1 MMSQPMNFTERGPMP
16 WRNGFIKLGQGL
28 LRLWRWFNRS
38 FGGLLIGVIILL
50 VFTLVVL
57 QIPAVKQA
65 AVMRLVNQSVEQTQI
80 DLSIGEVEGFF
91 PIQIQLLDLEARIES
106 AAEVSLSQL
115 DIQVQPFPLL
125 FGRTSIS
132 SLRLDTLRANISTQE
147 LQAWLESNPPSNPLE
162 GSLSIPNVELVDGA
176 FEVTNTTFLSTSIP
190 RTDSASTTNAIRIQ
204 DVSLQGRIESDP
216 SLQIVSIESLQFLL
230 PQHSESPFI
239 VTGEW
244 YRDEQRTELNQF
256 DVQHPLLQFSGEVA
270 MDASRNTP
278 LNTVFQQFLYGDMQ
292 GSMRWRPS
300 IVDFALFPTLQTP
313 WVQVFSPLTT
323 QGEWIKNGD
332 QWIIEEF
339 ELYTQESSVSLSG
352 QFPSFWV
359 ESPPLT
365 SPVSLT
371 SSPWAFVLESA
382 RLSTPELESHAEL
395 SSLAPFLGDVAISS
409 EFTQSQA
416 GAFEWSVD
424 LNEPNGSTRM
434 VSSGQINADESSLTL
449 QSLFAEL
456 TFDGFTRE
464 LSSLFE
470 KLPTIPG
477 FIRENDTQ
485 FGLNLIGQ
493 GTFEIDS
500 TILWTLSEPTDA
512 EGHNT
517 GNSLGFTSPSTEQT
531 TSLSQ
536 PSSKSSQK
544 DSNLVT
550 WLPNPPKI
558 EATYQATDG
567 RIGRFQPDEVELFT
581 SWKPDSLSGHQI
593 TYQVELQGIG
603 LNARSD
609 GFVSFP
615 DWSIAPSASAKQV
628 YTWDQET
635 NVSQW
640 TGSVLDPSM
649 FGTSTD
655 LSFRLSSTI
664 ASDWR
669 QQGLAEVALT
679 MREGVFLGSSILPF
693 GASLSKS
700 SRAIVFSSDAFEA
713 AILGEIQGESFLD
726 FTRLVGSSIRDQ
738 FAHTYQFEPF
748 LPQRR
753 ETQSEGSLESRRYTF
768 EFAMNNGSILAPWV
782 GLERL
787 ESQAFFSGSIEN
799 RGTTLSLEATAEDS
813 RFVLQNILVTGLEGD
828 IAAQWQ
834 LDEPWTSSGLFDWQ
848 AQANSIQSRFGSL
861 SNPRWVATLEGQTT
875 TLSLRSEPTNDGLR
889 ATLLLSAL
897 RNPSTLDIR
906 LDAVDI
912 GRSSYQWS
920 LNEPSRWVY
929 SDVGA
934 WQFEPTTFVSD
945 AQQVQLGGTYS
956 SVAEDAFTLSFQ
968 NTDLGDALQFLD
980 SRLEWDATLN
990 GSITTRQLGSTPFL
1004 QGELTGLN
1012 ATLNGRSVGNLRLE
1026 SRLDS
1031 ATNRFLVDGALVD
1044 TLKESFDIQ
1053 LQGSLANPLNPV
1065 PDPIQLDL
1073 TADIQRLDMW
1083 LLEELIPTI
1092 ITQSSGQARGT
1103 ARYQQIQGQ
1112 TEFTGALEL
1121 DSTQLVPTF
1130 LNTRLQANG
1139 TIQYDLL
1146 NGFTLDSIQIADTRG
1161 GTGILDGSV
1170 GVTSLNPEAT
1180 IPFDVGLQV
1189 ESLHLLNNPFD
1200 PDIPF
1205 FSSITG
1211 TGRIELSGTQ
1221 NGPIIS
1227 TPQPIDLAQNSAI
1240 SIPILDVTN
1249 IDNNTR
1255 FIRFVDKLPSPDE
1268 DLTGTPAP
1276 SMTTGALI
1284 PIQGDSLILSE
1295 LSRLSTSSATFQDL
1309 FTLDLEFRAS
1319 NPVQAELIFDQVTND
1334 QIRAQGTGDLRLS
1347 LLDGDLSVFG
1357 SMNITSGDYNF
1368 VSGDVLSRQFQ
1379 LQEGGSISWDGDPY
1393 DAELQVSAIY
1403 RARPSLASL
1412 GSPAGSASESSLGQR
1427 VPIELVLDIFGP
1439 LTEVQNEFFFQL
1451 PSELG
1456 GFSDPTLSTR
1466 IQSLN
1471 QNDEQKLVQAFSLLL
1486 TGNFIASGQTTFEDA
1501 SAFQGVTGSAVLI
1514 NPFVSQQLISP
1525 LLSNQINALFSE
1537 NITFDVDVN
1546 IDAYNEVELGVALRL
1561 YNDRLVLRREGQI
1574 TGNQSSIGDLGA
1586 EYRINQL
1593 LSLSAFHRQDP
1604 TFVQATGSQGSGS
1617 SAGETQVM
1625 NGVGVQARTEFH
1637 TWREL
1642 FARLSRGF
1650 STLKWWD

>member
-38 FGGLLIGVIILL
+38 FGGLLIAAIVLL
-50 VFTLVVL
+50 ALILVVL
-57 QIPAVKQA
+57 QIPVVKQA
-65 AVMRLVNQSVEQTQI
+65 AVMRLINQSVEKTHI
-80 DLSIGEVEGFF
+80 ELSIGKVEGIF
-91 PIQIQLLDLEARIES
+91 PIQISLLDLDVQIDS
-106 AAEVSLSQL
+106 AAELSLSQL

-132 SLRLDTLRANISTQE
+132 SLRLDTLHANISTQN
-147 LQAWLESNPPSNPLE
+147 LQAWLESNPPSNSNE
-162 GSLSIPNVELVDGA
+162 GSLSIPNVELVDGTFIVA
-176 FEVTNTTFLSTSIP
+176 AMTTLSNNSPRPKTNFI
-190 RTDSASTTNAIRIQ
+190 TDAILIE
-204 DVSLQGRIESDP
+204 DVSLQGRIESEP
-216 SLQIVSIESLQFLL
+216 SIQIVSIELLQFLV
-230 PQHSESPFI
+230 PQYSKSPFN
-239 VTGEW
+239 VKGEW

-256 DVQHPLLQFSGEVA
+256 EVEHPQLQFLGEVA

-278 LNTVFQQFLYGDMQ
+278 LNTVVEQFLYGDMQ

-300 IVDFALFPTLQTP
+300 IVDFELFPSLQTP
-313 WVQVFSPLTT
+313 WTQVFSPLTT
-323 QGEWIKNGD
+323 NGEWTKDGD
-332 QWIIEEF
+332 QWVIEEL
-339 ELYTQESSVSLSG
+339 ELYTQESSISLSG
-352 QFPSFWV
+352 QFPSFWM
-359 ESPPLT
+359 ESFPLK
-365 SPVSLT
+365 SPESLT
-371 SSPWAFVLESA
+371 TSTWEFDLESA
-382 RLSTPELESHAEL
+382 RLSTIELESHTDL
-395 SSLAPFLGDVAISS
+395 SSLAPLVGDVAISS
-409 EFTQSQA
+409 EFTQAQS
-416 GAFEWSVD
+416 GAFDWSVE
-424 LNEPNGSTRM
+424 LNEPNGSASIE
-434 VSSGQINADESSLTL
+434 SSGQIKANESNLTL
-449 QSLFAEL
+449 QSLIAEIS
-456 TFDGFTRE
+456 FDGFTRDIA
-464 LSSLFE
+464 SLFE
-470 KLPTIPG
+470 KTPTIPG

-485 FGLNLIGQ
+485 FVVDFTGQ

-500 TILWTLSEPTDA
+500 TILWTLYGPA
-512 EGHNT
+512 EGDKSGIT
-517 GNSLGFTSPSTEQT
+517 PQSVSPLGKE
-531 TSLSQ
+531 
-536 PSSKSSQK
+536 
-544 DSNLVT
+544 SNLVS
-550 WLPNPPKI
+550 WLPHPPTI

-567 RIGRFQPDEVELFT
+567 KIGRFQPDEIELIT

-593 TYQVELQGIG
+593 TYQVGLQGIG
-603 LNARSD
+603 LNARSE
-609 GFVSFP
+609 GVLSFP
-615 DWSIAPSASAKQV
+615 NWSILSSTTTQQTH
-628 YTWDQET
+628 TWEQKTDIT
-635 NVSQW
+635 QW
-640 TGSVLDPSM
+640 TGSVLDPRNFS
-649 FGTSTD
+649 TSTD
-655 LSFRLSSTI
+655 LSFTLSSTI
-664 ASDWR
+664 SSDWR
-669 QQGLAEVALT
+669 QYGLAEVELE

-693 GASLSKS
+693 EASLSKS
-700 SRAIVFSSDAFEA
+700 TRAIVFSSDAFEA
-713 AILGEIQGESFLD
+713 AILGDIQGDSFLE
-726 FTRLVGSSIRDQ
+726 FTRLVGSSLRDQ

-748 LPQRR
+748 LPQLVGN
-753 ETQSEGSLESRRYTF
+753 QFDGSLESHRYRF

-787 ESQAFFSGSIEN
+787 ESQASLSGSIEN
-799 RGTTLSLEATAEDS
+799 RGPNLSLQATAEDN
-813 RFVLQNILVTGLEGD
+813 RFVLQNILITGLEGE
-828 IAAQWQ
+828 IAAQWH
-834 LDEPWTSSGLFDWQ
+834 LDEPWTTLGLIDWQ

-861 SNPRWVATLEGQTT
+861 SNPRWVATLEGPKT
-875 TLSLRSEPTNDGLR
+875 TLSLRSEPTNEGLR

-920 LNEPSRWVY
+920 LNNPSRWVY
-929 SDVGA
+929 SNNGV

-945 AQQVQLGGTYS
+945 AQQFQLGGSYS
-956 SVAEDAFTLSFQ
+956 SEAEDAFTLSFQ

-1004 QGELTGLN
+1004 QGDLTGSN
-1012 ATLNGRSVGNLRLE
+1012 ATINGRSIGNLRLE

-1031 ATNRFLVDGALVD
+1031 STNRFLVVGSLED

-1053 LQGSLANPLNPV
+1053 LQGSLANPLNPIA
-1065 PDPIQLDL
+1065 DPNQLDL
-1073 TADIQRLDMW
+1073 MADIQSVDMW
-1083 LLEELIPTI
+1083 LLEELIPNI
-1092 ITQSSGQARGT
+1092 ITQSSGQASGT

-1121 DSTQLVPTF
+1121 DSTQLIPTF

-1139 TIQYDLL
+1139 TLQYDLL
-1146 NGFTLDSIQIADTRG
+1146 NGFTLDSIRIADTRG
-1161 GTGILDGSV
+1161 GIGILDGTI

-1180 IPFDVGLQV
+1180 IPFDVDLQV

-1211 TGRIELSGTQ
+1211 TGQIELTGTQ
-1221 NGPIIS
+1221 NGPVIS
-1227 TPQPIDLAQNSAI
+1227 TSQPIELSQNSTI

-1255 FIRFVDKLPSPDE
+1255 FIRYVDKLPSPNE
-1268 DLTGTPAP
+1268 DITQTPAL
-1276 SMTTGALI
+1276 STTTGALI

-1357 SMNITSGDYNF
+1357 SMDISSGEYNF

-1412 GSPAGSASESSLGQR
+1412 GSPVGSASESSLGQR

-1486 TGNFIASGQTTFEDA
+1486 TGNFISSGQTTFEDA
-1501 SAFQGVTGSAVLI
+1501 SAFQGITGSAVLI

>member
-1 MMSQPMNFTERGPMP
+1 M
-16 WRNGFIKLGQGL
+16 
-28 LRLWRWFNRS
+28 
-38 FGGLLIGVIILL
+38 
-50 VFTLVVL
+50 
-57 QIPAVKQA
+57 
-65 AVMRLVNQSVEQTQI
+65 
-80 DLSIGEVEGFF
+80 
-91 PIQIQLLDLEARIES
+91 
-106 AAEVSLSQL
+106 
-115 DIQVQPFPLL
+115 
-125 FGRTSIS
+125 
-132 SLRLDTLRANISTQE
+132 
-147 LQAWLESNPPSNPLE
+147 
-162 GSLSIPNVELVDGA
+162 
-176 FEVTNTTFLSTSIP
+176 
-190 RTDSASTTNAIRIQ
+190 
-204 DVSLQGRIESDP
+204 
-216 SLQIVSIESLQFLL
+216 
-230 PQHSESPFI
+230 
-239 VTGEW
+239 
-244 YRDEQRTELNQF
+244 
-256 DVQHPLLQFSGEVA
+256 
-270 MDASRNTP
+270 
-278 LNTVFQQFLYGDMQ
+278 
-292 GSMRWRPS
+292 
-300 IVDFALFPTLQTP
+300 
-313 WVQVFSPLTT
+313 
-323 QGEWIKNGD
+323 
-332 QWIIEEF
+332 
-339 ELYTQESSVSLSG
+339 
-352 QFPSFWV
+352 
-359 ESPPLT
+359 
-365 SPVSLT
+365 
-371 SSPWAFVLESA
+371 
-382 RLSTPELESHAEL
+382 
-395 SSLAPFLGDVAISS
+395 
-409 EFTQSQA
+409 
-416 GAFEWSVD
+416 
-424 LNEPNGSTRM
+424 
-434 VSSGQINADESSLTL
+434 
-449 QSLFAEL
+449 
-456 TFDGFTRE
+456 
-464 LSSLFE
+464 
-470 KLPTIPG
+470 
-477 FIRENDTQ
+477 
-485 FGLNLIGQ
+485 
-493 GTFEIDS
+493 
-500 TILWTLSEPTDA
+500 
-512 EGHNT
+512 
-517 GNSLGFTSPSTEQT
+517 
-531 TSLSQ
+531 
-536 PSSKSSQK
+536 
-544 DSNLVT
+544 
-550 WLPNPPKI
+550 
-558 EATYQATDG
+558 
-567 RIGRFQPDEVELFT
+567 
-581 SWKPDSLSGHQI
+581 
-593 TYQVELQGIG
+593 
-603 LNARSD
+603 
-609 GFVSFP
+609 
-615 DWSIAPSASAKQV
+615 
-628 YTWDQET
+628 
-635 NVSQW
+635 
-640 TGSVLDPSM
+640 
-649 FGTSTD
+649 
-655 LSFRLSSTI
+655 SSTI

-669 QQGLAEVALT
+669 QQGQVEVALKL
-679 MREGVFLGSSILPF
+679 REGVFLGSSILPF
-693 GASLSKS
+693 EASLSKS

-713 AILGEIQGESFLD
+713 AILGDIQGESFLE
-726 FTRLVGSSIRDQ
+726 FTRLVGTSIRDQ
-738 FAHTYQFEPF
+738 FAHTYQFEPY
-748 LPQRR
+748 LPQLRGTR
-753 ETQSEGSLESRRYTF
+753 SEDPLESQRYTF
-768 EFAMNNGSILAPWV
+768 EFAMNNGAILAPWV

-799 RGTTLSLEATAEDS
+799 LGPTLSIQAKAEDG
-813 RFVLQNILVTGLEGD
+813 RFVLQNILITGLEGE
-828 IAAQWQ
+828 IAAQWH
-834 LDEPWTSSGLFDWQ
+834 LNEPWTTSGLFDWQ

-929 SDVGA
+929 SDDGA

-1004 QGELTGLN
+1004 QGELTGSN
-1012 ATLNGRSVGNLRLE
+1012 ATLNGRSLGNLRLE

-1031 ATNRFLVDGALVD
+1031 ATNRFLVLGALED
-1044 TLKESFDIQ
+1044 TLEEGFDIQ
-1053 LQGSLANPLNPV
+1053 LQGSLANPLNPI
-1065 PDPIQLDL
+1065 PDPNQLDL
-1073 TADIQRLDMW
+1073 VADIQSLDMW

-1092 ITQSSGQARGT
+1092 ITQSSGQASGT

-1121 DSTQLVPTF
+1121 NNTQLVPTF

-1139 TIQYDLL
+1139 MLQYDLL

-1161 GTGILDGSV
+1161 GSGILDGTI

-1227 TPQPIDLAQNSAI
+1227 TSQPIELAQNSAI

-1255 FIRFVDKLPSPDE
+1255 FIRYVDKLPSPDE
-1268 DLTGTPAP
+1268 DINGTPAP

-1295 LSRLSTSSATFQDL
+1295 LSRLSSSSATFQDL

-1357 SMNITSGDYNF
+1357 SMNISSGDYNF

-1412 GSPAGSASESSLGQR
+1412 GSPVGSASESSLGQR
-1427 VPIELVLDIFGP
+1427 VPIELVLEIFGP

-1625 NGVGVQARTEFH
+1625 NGVGVQAKTEFH